1 MPWESVVWRAYE
13 NGRLSKIE
21 TVPDAKHEMEII
33 DRIQDGKYCWDVYF
47 NNIYD
52 KSQIF
57 G

>member
-33 DRIQDGKYCWDVYF
+33 DRIQDGK
-47 NNIYD
+47 
-52 KSQIF
+52 
-57 G
+57 